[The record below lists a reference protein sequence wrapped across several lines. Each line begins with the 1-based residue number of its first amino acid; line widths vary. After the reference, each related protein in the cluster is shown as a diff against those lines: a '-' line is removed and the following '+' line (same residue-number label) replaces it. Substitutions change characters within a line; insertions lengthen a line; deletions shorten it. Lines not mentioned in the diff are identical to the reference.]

1 MILPVFH
8 QTIYLYKYHLLLKD
22 IPFILLL
29 GFCGFTVY
37 HTELSIREYYVSAG
51 VASLIVSTT
60 PIFSGLLATYFL
72 KERFSKLAWLGSI
85 VAFLGVALI
94 SLGNRDKLNVFIIG
108 IVLVLLASF
117 GESVYFAFQ
126 KNI

>member
-1 MILPVFH
+1 M
-8 QTIYLYKYHLLLKD
+8 
-22 IPFILLL
+22 
-29 GFCGFTVY
+29 
-37 HTELSIREYYVSAG
+37 SAG